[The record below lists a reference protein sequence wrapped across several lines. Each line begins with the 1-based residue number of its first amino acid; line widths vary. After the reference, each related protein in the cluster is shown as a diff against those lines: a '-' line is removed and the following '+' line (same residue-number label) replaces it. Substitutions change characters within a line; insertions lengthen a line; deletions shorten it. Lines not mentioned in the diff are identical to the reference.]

1 MERFMFKKIMQAVG
15 EVEGL
20 SAEEIERE
28 MQIAIDS
35 GFDNPD
41 EKIRKEWT
49 KVPFKGE
56 RPMPQEVIEYLY
68 SAQKM

>member
-20 SAEEIERE
+20 SA
-28 MQIAIDS
+28 
-35 GFDNPD
+35 DNPD

-56 RPMPQEVIEYLY
+56 RPTPQEVIEYLY